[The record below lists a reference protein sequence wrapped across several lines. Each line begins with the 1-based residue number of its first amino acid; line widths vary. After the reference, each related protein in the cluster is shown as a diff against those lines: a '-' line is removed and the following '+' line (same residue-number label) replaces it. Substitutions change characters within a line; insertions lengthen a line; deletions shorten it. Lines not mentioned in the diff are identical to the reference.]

1 LSDVVA
7 NTKNIATGNRQPVE
21 GVSLA
26 QDAWRRLR
34 RNRVANASLIALA
47 TVSLLALLTPILPL
61 QAPDFTQTSVQYAE
75 PTASPLWLTTF
86 DLDIEGI
93 NNSPP
98 AIAELKT
105 QIPGLETTLAQAKQ
119 ELKQATAKLPD
130 DLSDDQRKAQLAST
144 QKTFD
149 DAKAVVRHK
158 YAEIHDTVQQP
169 YRKLGFANLS
179 WLSRQMVQLR
189 YSLFGN
195 RSLNSFCGR
204 DVLGRDLLSRLFWGA
219 RISLIVGLVATIVSL
234 VIGVT
239 YGAVSGYFGGWVDDA
254 MMRFVDV
261 MYSIPF
267 IFVVIFLITILGE
280 ESVADELAYWGI
292 DRITIFFF
300 VVGAIYWLTM
310 ARVVRGQVISLK
322 NELYVEAARSVG
334 ASRARI
340 IFLHLLPNL
349 FSVVLV
355 YLTLTIPRVMLF
367 EAFLSFLG
375 LGVEP
380 PDVSWGLLANEGIKV
395 ITPVKIYWWLI
406 LFPSLALG
414 TTLLALNFLGDGL
427 RDALDPRLRDA

>member
-1 LSDVVA
+1 MSIDGA
-7 NTKNIATGNRQPVE
+7 NTKKTAPQA
-21 GVSLA
+21 GVSLT

-34 RNRVANASLIALA
+34 RNRVAMLSLITLVLI
-47 TVSLLALLTPILPL
+47 TLLAFITPLLPL
-61 QAPDFTQTSVQYAE
+61 QAPDFTQTSIQYAE
-75 PTASPLWLTTF
+75 PTASPFWLTTF
-86 DLDIEGI
+86 ELNTESIS
-93 NNSPP
+93 NTPT
-98 AIAELKT
+98 AVAKLKAEVP
-105 QIPGLETTLAQAKQ
+105 ILETAFAAAKSKLQQAKANLTVDEPTTLQ
-119 ELKQATAKLPD
+119 Q
-130 DLSDDQRKAQLAST
+130 QH
-144 QKTFD
+144 D
-149 DAKAVVRHK
+149 DAKAALRQKH
-158 YAEIHDTVQQP
+158 AEIHDTIQQP
-169 YRKLGFANLS
+169 YRQLGFANLG
-179 WLSRQMVQLR
+179 WLSRNMVQLR
-189 YSLFGN
+189 YAMFSN

-239 YGAVSGYFGGWVDDA
+239 YGAVSGYLGGWVDDA
-254 MMRFVDV
+254 MMRLVDV

-267 IFVVIFLITILGE
+267 IFVVIFLLTILGE

-292 DRITIFFF
+292 SRITIFFF

-322 NELYVEAARSVG
+322 TELFIESARSLG
-334 ASRARI
+334 AGRARI
-340 IFLHLLPNL
+340 IAFHLLPNL

-414 TTLLALNFLGDGL
+414 TTLLALNFFGDGL
-427 RDALDPRLRDA
+427 RDALDPRLRDE